1 MRYLVNFVLQSY
13 HKKVVLRWPLALF
26 FRKYNFLPYLCI
38 MKVTDATSYIHA
50 LIAQGEH
57 VEQDFKY
64 EISDAR
70 KIARTLSAFA
80 NTQGGRLL
88 IGVKDNGRIA
98 GVRSEEEMYMI
109 EAAAQLY
116 CSPVVEVK
124 MTTYR
129 VDGHTIL
136 VADVPRATKRPIM
149 ARDEYNRLWAYVRVA
164 DENILATPTHL
175 QVWQQECNAQPVVI
189 SFTERESLVLDLL
202 SREEECSLSRICRMT
217 HISRYDA
224 QQLLARFVYW
234 GIVAMRYDG
243 HHFVF
248 RNVGE

>member
-1 MRYLVNFVLQSY
+1 M
-13 HKKVVLRWPLALF
+13 KLA
-26 FRKYNFLPYLCI
+26 
-38 MKVTDATSYIHA
+38 DATSYIHA

-57 VEQDFKY
+57 AEQDFKY

-80 NTQGGRLL
+80 NTHGGRLL

-116 CSPVVEVK
+116 CVPEVAIS

-129 VDGHTIL
+129 VEGHTIL
-136 VADVPRATKRPIM
+136 IAEIAESQSKPVM
-149 ARDEYNRLWAYVRVA
+149 ARDENNKLWAYVRVA
-164 DENILATPTHL
+164 DENILASPTHL
-175 QVWQQECNAQPVVI
+175 YLWQQDRETQSSAI
-189 SFTERESLVLDLL
+189 TFTERESMVLDLL

-217 HISRYDA
+217 HISRYDV
-224 QQLLARFVYW
+224 QQLLARFVHW

-248 RNVGE
+248 RNVCE

>member
-1 MRYLVNFVLQSY
+1 
-13 HKKVVLRWPLALF
+13 
-26 FRKYNFLPYLCI
+26 
-38 MKVTDATSYIHA
+38 MKITDATSYIHA

-57 VEQDFKY
+57 AEQDFKY

-80 NTQGGRLL
+80 NTHGGRLL
-88 IGVKDNGRIA
+88 IGVKDNGRVA

-116 CSPVVEVK
+116 CVPEVAIS
-124 MTTYR
+124 MASYR
-129 VDGHTIL
+129 VEGHTVLIAE
-136 VADVPRATKRPIM
+136 VAESLSKPVM
-149 ARDEYNRLWAYVRVA
+149 ARDENNKPWAYVRVA
-164 DENILATPTHL
+164 DENILASPTHL
-175 QVWQQECNAQPVVI
+175 YLWQQDRETQSSAITC
-189 SFTERESLVLDLL
+189 TERESHVLELL

-224 QQLLARFVYW
+224 HRLLARFVHW

-248 RNVGE
+248 RNIGE

>member
-1 MRYLVNFVLQSY
+1 
-13 HKKVVLRWPLALF
+13 
-26 FRKYNFLPYLCI
+26 
-38 MKVTDATSYIHA
+38 MKITDATSYIHT

-57 VEQDFKY
+57 AEQDFKY

-80 NTQGGRLL
+80 NTHGGRLL
-88 IGVKDNGRIA
+88 IGVKDNGRVA

-116 CSPVVEVK
+116 CVPEVAIS
-124 MTTYR
+124 MASYR
-129 VDGHTIL
+129 VEGHTVLIAE
-136 VADVPRATKRPIM
+136 VAESLSKPVM
-149 ARDEYNRLWAYVRVA
+149 ARDENNKPWAYVRVA
-164 DENILATPTHL
+164 DENILASPTHL
-175 QVWQQECNAQPVVI
+175 YLWQQDRETQSSAI
-189 SFTERESLVLDLL
+189 TFTERESHVLELL

-217 HISRYDA
+217 HISHYDA
-224 QQLLARFVYW
+224 QRLLARFVHW

-248 RNVGE
+248 RNIGE

>member
-1 MRYLVNFVLQSY
+1 
-13 HKKVVLRWPLALF
+13 
-26 FRKYNFLPYLCI
+26 
-38 MKVTDATSYIHA
+38 MKTSDATSYIHA

-80 NTQGGRLL
+80 NTHGGRLL
-88 IGVKDNGRIA
+88 IGVKDNGRVA

-116 CSPVVEVK
+116 CVPEVAVS
-124 MTTYR
+124 MTVYR
-129 VDGHTIL
+129 VEGHTVL
-136 VADVPRATKRPIM
+136 VAQVAESQSKPVM
-149 ARDEYNRLWAYVRVA
+149 ARDENNKPWAYVRVA
-164 DENILATPTHL
+164 DENILASPTHL
-175 QVWQQECNAQPVVI
+175 HLWQQDSDAQSSAI
-189 SFTERESLVLDLL
+189 SFTEREAMILDLL

-217 HISRYDA
+217 HISRYDV
-224 QQLLARFVYW
+224 QRLLARFVHW

>member
-1 MRYLVNFVLQSY
+1 
-13 HKKVVLRWPLALF
+13 
-26 FRKYNFLPYLCI
+26 
-38 MKVTDATSYIHA
+38 MKTVDATSYIHS

-57 VEQDFKY
+57 VEQDFKF

-109 EAAAQLY
+109 EAASRLY
-116 CSPVVEVK
+116 CVPEVEVA

-129 VDGHTIL
+129 VEGHTVLMAEIS
-136 VADVPRATKRPIM
+136 RAQKKPVM
-149 ARDEYNRLWAYVRVA
+149 ARDENNRLWAYVRVA
-164 DENILATPTHL
+164 DENILASPTHL
-175 QVWQQECNAQPVVI
+175 QVWQQEGEKMPSMVM
-189 SFTERESLVLDLL
+189 FTERESRILDLL
-202 SREEECSLSRICRMT
+202 SQEEECSLSRICRVT
-217 HISRYDA
+217 GVSRYDA
-224 QQLLARFVYW
+224 QRLLARFVHW

-248 RNVGE
+248 RNVDVEI

>member
-1 MRYLVNFVLQSY
+1 
-13 HKKVVLRWPLALF
+13 
-26 FRKYNFLPYLCI
+26 
-38 MKVTDATSYIHA
+38 MKVTDSTSYIHA
-50 LIAQGEH
+50 LISQGEH

-80 NTQGGRLL
+80 NTHGGRLL

-116 CSPVVEVK
+116 CVPEVAIS

-129 VDGHTIL
+129 VEGHTIL
-136 VADVPRATKRPIM
+136 IAEIAESQSKPVM
-149 ARDEYNRLWAYVRVA
+149 ARDENNKPWAYVRVA

-175 QVWQQECNAQPVVI
+175 QVWQQDREAQSSAI
-189 SFTERESLVLDLL
+189 TFTERESMVLDLL

-224 QQLLARFVYW
+224 QRLLARFVHW

-248 RNVGE
+248 RNVCE

>member
-1 MRYLVNFVLQSY
+1 
-13 HKKVVLRWPLALF
+13 
-26 FRKYNFLPYLCI
+26 
-38 MKVTDATSYIHA
+38 MKTTDATTYIHS

-88 IGVKDNGRIA
+88 IGVKDNGKVA

-109 EAAAQLY
+109 EAAAHLY
-116 CSPVVEVK
+116 CQPRVDVC

-129 VDGHTIL
+129 IEGRTVLI
-136 VADVPRATKRPIM
+136 VDVPTVLHKPVM
-149 ARDEYNRLWAYVRVA
+149 ARDENNRMWAYVRVA
-164 DENILATPTHL
+164 DENILASPTHL
-175 QVWQQECNAQPVVI
+175 QLWQLDDDVVPDAL
-189 SFTERESLVLDLL
+189 SFTERESSVLDLL
-202 SREEECSLSRICRMT
+202 SQEEECSLSRICRMT
-217 HISRYDA
+217 RISRYYA
-224 QQLLARFVYW
+224 QRLLARFVHW
-234 GIVAMRYDG
+234 GVVAMRYDG

-248 RNVGE
+248 RNVEDVIE

>member
-1 MRYLVNFVLQSY
+1 M
-13 HKKVVLRWPLALF
+13 
-26 FRKYNFLPYLCI
+26 YLCC
-38 MKVTDATSYIHA
+38 MKLPVVTSYIHS

-116 CSPVVEVK
+116 CTPRVDVVMTTHCVEGHTVLVVEVPQAQHK
-124 MTTYR
+124 PVMAL
-129 VDGHTIL
+129 DENN
-136 VADVPRATKRPIM
+136 RP
-149 ARDEYNRLWAYVRVA
+149 WAYVRVA
-164 DENILATPTHL
+164 DENILASPTHL
-175 QVWQQECNAQPVVI
+175 QLWQLDDEAVPDVL
-189 SFTERESLVLDLL
+189 SFTDRESRILDLL
-202 SREEECSLSRICRMT
+202 AQEEECSLSRICRIT
-217 HISRYDA
+217 HVSRYDVQRLMA
-224 QQLLARFVYW
+224 QFVHW

-248 RNVGE
+248 RNIEE

>member
-1 MRYLVNFVLQSY
+1 
-13 HKKVVLRWPLALF
+13 
-26 FRKYNFLPYLCI
+26 
-38 MKVTDATSYIHA
+38 MKVADATSYIHA

-57 VEQDFKY
+57 AEQDFKY

-80 NTQGGRLL
+80 NTHGGRLL
-88 IGVKDNGRIA
+88 IGVKDNGRVA

-116 CSPVVEVK
+116 CVPEVAIS
-124 MTTYR
+124 MATYR
-129 VDGHTIL
+129 VEGHTIL
-136 VADVPRATKRPIM
+136 IAEVAESQSKPVM
-149 ARDEYNRLWAYVRVA
+149 ARDENNKPWAYVRVA
-164 DENILATPTHL
+164 DENILASPTHL
-175 QVWQQECNAQPVVI
+175 YLWQQDRETQSSAI
-189 SFTERESLVLDLL
+189 TFTERESMVLDLL

-224 QQLLARFVYW
+224 QRLLARFVHW

-248 RNVGE
+248 RNVCE

>member
-1 MRYLVNFVLQSY
+1 
-13 HKKVVLRWPLALF
+13 
-26 FRKYNFLPYLCI
+26 
-38 MKVTDATSYIHA
+38 MKITDATSYIHA

-57 VEQDFKY
+57 AEQDFKY

-80 NTQGGRLL
+80 NTHGGRLL
-88 IGVKDNGRIA
+88 IGVKDNGRVA

-116 CSPVVEVK
+116 CVPEVAIS
-124 MTTYR
+124 MASYR
-129 VDGHTIL
+129 VEGHTVLIAE
-136 VADVPRATKRPIM
+136 VAESQSKPVM
-149 ARDEYNRLWAYVRVA
+149 ARDENNKPWAYVRVA
-164 DENILATPTHL
+164 DENILASPTHL
-175 QVWQQECNAQPVVI
+175 YLWQQDRETQSSAI
-189 SFTERESLVLDLL
+189 TFTERESHVLELL

-224 QQLLARFVYW
+224 QRLLARFVHW

-248 RNVGE
+248 RNIGE

>member
-1 MRYLVNFVLQSY
+1 
-13 HKKVVLRWPLALF
+13 
-26 FRKYNFLPYLCI
+26 
-38 MKVTDATSYIHA
+38 MKVADATSYIHA

-57 VEQDFKY
+57 TEQDFKY

-80 NTQGGRLL
+80 NTHGGRLL
-88 IGVKDNGRIA
+88 IGVKDNGRVA

-116 CSPVVEVK
+116 CVPEVAIS
-124 MTTYR
+124 MATYR
-129 VDGHTIL
+129 VEGHTIL
-136 VADVPRATKRPIM
+136 IAEVAESQSKPVM
-149 ARDEYNRLWAYVRVA
+149 ARDENNKPWAYVRVA
-164 DENILATPTHL
+164 DENILASPTHL
-175 QVWQQECNAQPVVI
+175 YLWQQDRETQSSAI
-189 SFTERESLVLDLL
+189 TFTERESMVLDLL

-224 QQLLARFVYW
+224 QRLLARFVHW

-248 RNVGE
+248 RNIGE

>member
-1 MRYLVNFVLQSY
+1 
-13 HKKVVLRWPLALF
+13 
-26 FRKYNFLPYLCI
+26 
-38 MKVTDATSYIHA
+38 MKRIDASSYIHT

-57 VEQDFKY
+57 IEQDFKY

-116 CSPVVEVK
+116 CVPEVSLN
-124 MTTYR
+124 MATYR
-129 VDGHTIL
+129 VEGHTVL
-136 VADVPRATKRPIM
+136 VVEINKAQHRPVM
-149 ARDEYNRLWAYVRVA
+149 VRDENNRLWAYVRVA

-175 QVWQQECNAQPVVI
+175 QLWQHDSITIPTLL
-189 SFTERESLVLDLL
+189 SFTERERLVLDLL
-202 SREEECSLSRICRMT
+202 SREEECSLSRICRTT

-224 QQLLARFVYW
+224 QRLMARFIHW

-248 RNVGE
+248 RNVEE

>member
-1 MRYLVNFVLQSY
+1 
-13 HKKVVLRWPLALF
+13 
-26 FRKYNFLPYLCI
+26 
-38 MKVTDATSYIHA
+38 MKITDATSYIHA

-57 VEQDFKY
+57 AEQDFKY

-80 NTQGGRLL
+80 NTHGGRLL
-88 IGVKDNGRIA
+88 IGVKDNGRVA

-116 CSPVVEVK
+116 CVPEVAIS
-124 MTTYR
+124 MASYR
-129 VDGHTIL
+129 VEGQTVLIAE
-136 VADVPRATKRPIM
+136 VAESLSKPVM
-149 ARDEYNRLWAYVRVA
+149 ARDENNKPWAYVRVA
-164 DENILATPTHL
+164 DENILASPTHL
-175 QVWQQECNAQPVVI
+175 YLWQQDRETQSSAI
-189 SFTERESLVLDLL
+189 TFTERESHVLELL

-224 QQLLARFVYW
+224 QQLLARFVHW

-248 RNVGE
+248 RNIGE

>member
-1 MRYLVNFVLQSY
+1 
-13 HKKVVLRWPLALF
+13 
-26 FRKYNFLPYLCI
+26 

-50 LIAQGEH
+50 LISQGEH
-57 VEQDFKY
+57 AEQDFKY

-80 NTQGGRLL
+80 NTHGGRLL
-88 IGVKDNGRIA
+88 IGVKDNGRVA

-116 CSPVVEVK
+116 CVPEVAIS
-124 MTTYR
+124 MATYR
-129 VDGHTIL
+129 VEGHTIL
-136 VADVPRATKRPIM
+136 IAEVAESQSKPVM
-149 ARDEYNRLWAYVRVA
+149 ARDENNKPWAYVRVA
-164 DENILATPTHL
+164 DENILASPTHL
-175 QVWQQECNAQPVVI
+175 YLWQQDRETQSSAI
-189 SFTERESLVLDLL
+189 TFTERESMVLDLL

-224 QQLLARFVYW
+224 QRLLARFVHW

-248 RNVGE
+248 RNVCE

>member
-1 MRYLVNFVLQSY
+1 
-13 HKKVVLRWPLALF
+13 
-26 FRKYNFLPYLCI
+26 
-38 MKVTDATSYIHA
+38 MKVADATSYIHA

-57 VEQDFKY
+57 AEQDFKY

-80 NTQGGRLL
+80 NTYGGRLL
-88 IGVKDNGRIA
+88 IGVKDNGRVA

-116 CSPVVEVK
+116 CVPEVAIS
-124 MTTYR
+124 MATYR
-129 VDGHTIL
+129 VEGHTIL
-136 VADVPRATKRPIM
+136 IAEVAESQSKPVM
-149 ARDEYNRLWAYVRVA
+149 ARDENNKPWAYVRVA
-164 DENILATPTHL
+164 DENILASPTHL
-175 QVWQQECNAQPVVI
+175 YLWQQDRETQSSAI
-189 SFTERESLVLDLL
+189 TFTERESMVLDLL

-224 QQLLARFVYW
+224 QRLLARFVHW

-248 RNVGE
+248 RNVCE

>member
-1 MRYLVNFVLQSY
+1 
-13 HKKVVLRWPLALF
+13 
-26 FRKYNFLPYLCI
+26 
-38 MKVTDATSYIHA
+38 MKINDATSYIHS

-116 CSPVVEVK
+116 CVPDVSIA

-129 VDGHTIL
+129 VEGHTVL
-136 VADVPRATKRPIM
+136 VAQVAQSQSKPVM
-149 ARDEYNRLWAYVRVA
+149 ALDEKNKPWAYVRVA
-164 DENILATPTHL
+164 DENILASPTHL
-175 QVWQQECNAQPVVI
+175 HLWQQDGENQSSAI
-189 SFTERESLVLDLL
+189 SFTERESHVLELL

-224 QQLLARFVYW
+224 QRLLARFVHW

>member
-1 MRYLVNFVLQSY
+1 
-13 HKKVVLRWPLALF
+13 
-26 FRKYNFLPYLCI
+26 
-38 MKVTDATSYIHA
+38 MKVADATSYIHA

-57 VEQDFKY
+57 AEQDFKY

-80 NTQGGRLL
+80 NTHGGRLL
-88 IGVKDNGRIA
+88 IGVKDNGRVA

-116 CSPVVEVK
+116 CVPEVAIS
-124 MTTYR
+124 MATYR
-129 VDGHTIL
+129 VEGHTIL
-136 VADVPRATKRPIM
+136 IAEVAESQSKPVM
-149 ARDEYNRLWAYVRVA
+149 ARDENNKPWAYVRVA
-164 DENILATPTHL
+164 DENILASPTHL
-175 QVWQQECNAQPVVI
+175 YLWQQDRETQSSAI
-189 SFTERESLVLDLL
+189 TFTERESMVLDLL

-224 QQLLARFVYW
+224 QRLLARFVHW

-248 RNVGE
+248 RNVC